1 MMVFNITLLVNMIW
15 YLLTFLNVK
24 QVIRLPIV
32 AVLLAFKLVT
42 IIRFFC
48 LRKKITIPYD
58 NIYNIILYSLSL
70 ILIIQ
75 INTQQGI
82 CYFTN
87 ILFNVLIVMLPLAIL
102 YLLSQHLHTILFIVL
117 FIAVDIISIVMYN
130 TLSYRG
136 TVVTWNDVFGVST
149 AANMLDGYK
158 PIFATDMLYSQ
169 AILVAIIGYML
180 LPYITKNH
188 TSNVSKYKS
197 NIPIIL
203 ITIASLFAF
212 HDKILDTDI
221 SSYINGKCDTGIIQ
235 NLYHMK
241 TI

>member
-1 MMVFNITLLVNMIW
+1 MTVFNITLLINMIW

-58 NIYNIILYSLSL
+58 DIYNIILYSLSL
-70 ILIIQ
+70 ILIVQ

-117 FIAVDIISIVMYN
+117 FIAVDIVSIVIYN

-136 TVVTWNDVFGVST
+136 TAVTWNDVFGVST
-149 AANMLDGYK
+149 AVNMLDGYK
-158 PIFATDMLYSQ
+158 PIFTTDMLYSQ

-197 NIPIIL
+197 NILIIL

-212 HDKILDTDI
+212 HGKILDTDGL
-221 SSYINGKCDTGIIQ
+221 ST
-235 NLYHMK
+235 LF
-241 TI
+241 